1 MRFFLFYFNFILIN
15 LFYREKANVQAGGA
29 EGEGES
35 QDDSPWSMEPDAG
48 LDPTALRSLLELKSR
63 AGRSTV

>member
-1 MRFFLFYFNFILIN
+1 M
-15 LFYREKANVQAGGA
+15 QAGGA